1 MSELFGIDESQI
13 RMWLCHKKVVSA
25 TETINV
31 PLNITQVMNYEKLAT
46 DMNIDRVL
54 TMFLHLQAYFARDA
68 LCKHIY
74 SRLFDW
80 IVHELNKSLV
90 STSSK
95 KKFIGVL
102 DIYGFVSDKTLF

>member
-46 DMNIDRVL
+46 DMIE
-54 TMFLHLQAYFARDA
+54 
-68 LCKHIY
+68 C
-74 SRLFDW
+74 
-80 IVHELNKSLV
+80 
-90 STSSK
+90 
-95 KKFIGVL
+95 
-102 DIYGFVSDKTLF
+102 